1 MCESPLGRFIIKY
14 GLARELFDAGMIY
27 GRVRGMWL
35 SAWGAPRDEQ
45 HDSNG
50 GEIPEELAR
59 KWRDDSR
66 EWFKDMVRA
75 GGFDG
80 AMAVQTMCDGYEV
93 RCDAY
98 MLGVIASLAALGKST
113 GKI

>member
-1 MCESPLGRFIIKY
+1 
-14 GLARELFDAGMIY
+14 
-27 GRVRGMWL
+27 
-35 SAWGAPRDEQ
+35 
-45 HDSNG
+45 
-50 GEIPEELAR
+50 
-59 KWRDDSR
+59 
-66 EWFKDMVRA
+66 MVRA

-98 MLGVIASLAALGKST
+98 MLGVISSLAALGKST